1 MKKEAKA
8 AKTFVY
14 IRSTGETIS
23 VSQAVHDAYYGD
35 ALQFQVEERHHGRC
49 VCPPD
54 KTWIC
59 DMDCP
64 ICEYHRAGNTV
75 SLNAL
80 TGEEKAQLMD
90 TLKNRALL
98 GHIFARLRELD
109 PDADTIIAMWQ
120 ENDRISDHSIAE
132 ALERPQSAFAN
143 QIKQYRAEF
152 RRILNDAF

>member
-1 MKKEAKA
+1 MKKEVKA

-35 ALQFQVEERHHGRC
+35 AIQFQVEERLYGRC

-59 DMDCP
+59 DMDCL

-75 SLNAL
+75 SLDAL

-90 TLKNRALL
+90 TLRNRAVL
-98 GHIFARLRELD
+98 GRIFTRLRELD

-143 QIKQYRAEF
+143 QMKQYRTEF